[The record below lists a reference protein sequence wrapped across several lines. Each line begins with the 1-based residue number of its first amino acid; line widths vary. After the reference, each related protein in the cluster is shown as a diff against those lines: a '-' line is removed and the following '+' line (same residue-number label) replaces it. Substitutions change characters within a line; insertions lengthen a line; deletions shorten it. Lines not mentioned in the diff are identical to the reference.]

1 MRVDTLSLRGVLRFE
16 HALTV
21 DLRDLPPGLL
31 AITGANGAGKTT
43 LLESVPACLW
53 RTFPSRRDRSLV
65 DYASGRDAFLEV
77 TFALDGR
84 GTYRARVALDG
95 VSRQSDAVIEQ
106 ITPDG
111 LRQVLTDGK
120 VTSYDAWV
128 RAHLPSA
135 DLVLASVFAAQNRA
149 GSFVTADRKARKQL
163 FAQLLGLEHYEAM
176 AQTARTA
183 IGLVDEQRARARAM
197 RDLLARETGPE
208 VTARLHADA
217 NALQEALGRLEQEE
231 ATLRERLPALEAER
245 TTLAVDVGRYE
256 ALTRR
261 QADLRQEIQRADDA
275 AADLAQRR
283 QRVDAETAQ
292 TVAAVDAQL
301 ATTLA
306 TLAQKIAN
314 NQGLLAEAATIRQ
327 AVQDV
332 EVLDAAAREAGQQ
345 AEQVGEQVAEMRAA
359 LDEARARLH
368 VHQTT
373 LHAVEQ
379 TRADADVLS
388 TVPCAG
394 QGPYAACGFL
404 QRAQQA
410 QRALPTLEARLDPEA
425 EACVEALR
433 TRLAVEQGAQQAT
446 LRHRADLTAR
456 AATLRTLA
464 TRAERL
470 AVATARIAELQDA
483 RTLATTQAEH
493 ARQTA
498 LTLQA
503 DRHAELTAQ
512 HEQIQARRVQLER
525 ELAAAATD
533 AAPLAAAVTLA
544 RDLEGAL
551 AICRQDRERLI
562 AERARLDARQQALAD
577 QWEQYRARR
586 RDAEAVEAWAQTL
599 DTEWIE
605 WQLLAKAFGRD
616 GLPVLEIDAAGP
628 TVSAYCTDLLQACF
642 GGRFSVELVTQEA
655 KVSGKGTK
663 ETFDVRVYDNLRG
676 GEPRDLADLSGGEQV
691 IVDEA
696 LKNAI
701 ACFANVRSAVP
712 MQTCWRDETTGALDP
727 ENALRYVAM
736 LRRLQAIAGC
746 RHVLFVTHNPEAA
759 ALADVQLHVDD
770 GQVDVRFPPFRM
782 AA

>member
-1 MRVDTLSLRGVLRFE
+1 MRLDTLMLRGVLRFQDT
-16 HALTV
+16 LTV
-21 DLRDLPPGLL
+21 DLRDLPPGLI
-31 AITGANGAGKTT
+31 AITGPNGAGKTT

-77 TFALDGR
+77 SFALDGR

-120 VTSYDAWV
+120 VTSYDAWI
-128 RAHLPSA
+128 RTHLPSVE
-135 DLVLASVFAAQNRA
+135 LVLASVFAAQNRA

-183 IGLVDEQRARARAM
+183 MGLVDEQRTRARAM
-197 RDLLARETGPE
+197 HDLLTRETGPD
-208 VTARLHADA
+208 VTARLHAEA
-217 NALQEALGRLEQEE
+217 NALQEALARLERDEV
-231 ATLRERLPALEAER
+231 TLNDRWPALEAER
-245 TTLAVDVGRYE
+245 ESLARDVGRYE

-261 QADLRQEIQRADDA
+261 QAELHQEIQRADAA
-275 AADLAQRR
+275 AADLARQR
-283 QRVDAETAQ
+283 QRVDAETQQ
-292 TVAAVDAQL
+292 TVAAVEAQL
-301 ATTLA
+301 AA
-306 TLAQKIAN
+306 TLGTIAQKIGN
-314 NQGLLAEAATIRQ
+314 NQGLLTDAQTIRQ
-327 AVQDV
+327 AVQDLEAV
-332 EVLDAAAREAGQQ
+332 DAAVREASHQ
-345 AEQVGEQVAEMRAA
+345 AEQMSEPLSETRAA
-359 LDEARARLH
+359 LDEARARRQT
-368 VHQTT
+368 HQTT
-373 LHAVEQ
+373 LQAIER
-379 TRADADVLS
+379 TRADANVLS

-404 QRAQQA
+404 QRAQRA
-410 QRALPTLEARLDPEA
+410 QHDLAALEARLDPEA
-425 EACVEALR
+425 EAAVEAL
-433 TRLAVEQGAQQAT
+433 QGHLDEQQAAYQAA
-446 LRHRADLTAR
+446 LRLRARLTSQATAIR
-456 AATLRTLA
+456 PLAA
-464 TRAERL
+464 RAERL
-470 AVATARIAELQDA
+470 AVAEARIAELDGA
-483 RTLATTQAEH
+483 RTLATTQAAH
-493 ARQTA
+493 ARETA
-498 LTLQA
+498 LALQGE
-503 DRHAELTAQ
+503 RHADLTAQ
-512 HEQIQARRVQLER
+512 GEQIAALRAQRER
-525 ELAAAATD
+525 ERAAAATE
-533 AAPLAAAVTLA
+533 AAPLAAAVVRA

-551 AICRQDRERLI
+551 ALCRQDRERLI
-562 AERARLDARQQALAD
+562 ADRARLDARQQALAD
-577 QWEQYRARR
+577 QWAQYRARR
-586 RDAEAVEAWAQTL
+586 REVEAIDAWAQTL
-599 DTEWIE
+599 DTEWLE

-655 KVSGKGTK
+655 KLSGKGTK

-696 LKNAI
+696 IKNAI
-701 ACFANVRSAVP
+701 ACFANVRSALP

-736 LRRLQAIAGC
+736 LRRLQAIAGFQ
-746 RHVLFVTHNPEAA
+746 HVLFVTHNPEAA
-759 ALADVQLHVDD
+759 ALADVQWVVDD
-770 GQVDVRFPPFRM
+770 GQVTTQFPPFRT